1 MGSVKDGAELLNCN
15 CDLVVLIFGCARRGV
30 GESCCDGDVVA
41 FAARQSSKW
50 TEEEIVTVFRNHGSL
65 FPCRDW
71 TDGNARK
78 VRLV

>member
-41 FAARQSSKW
+41 FAAMGMS
-50 TEEEIVTVFRNHGSL
+50 
-65 FPCRDW
+65 
-71 TDGNARK
+71 
-78 VRLV
+78 